1 MKNFFQPFYIS
12 ILTTKGRIINFQ
24 YMNIKSLFFT
34 IAGFIIFSNLQGQ
47 HFMPGFCGVHAEDM
61 ELMEKMYPNDF
72 KGQAT
77 YDRSA
82 VIHIPIQFH
91 LVATNSGSGRIQPH
105 IVLKQLCK
113 LNSDFSN
120 TNIRFYLYD
129 IFRNIDNTAIYS
141 TPASNGNA
149 IQTRKVAKA
158 LNVFITDKA
167 DPEGALGTV
176 LGYYS
181 PQGDYVVLTRGEA
194 IKQSNT
200 LSHEIG
206 HFLSLRHTFHG
217 WERDPWNEAKH
228 GDTIKIRYTLD
239 GNEIEFMNKE
249 NCAIAA
255 DMLCDTPPD
264 YNFGFT
270 SNGCNYAY
278 EVWDFN
284 NEKVTPQK
292 ENQMSYFS
300 NCAQFVFTPDQVN
313 RMQQNYNSTARNYLK
328 NNPLPNFDTITG
340 PVNLLQPK
348 PGEQLNVFDG
358 VLFDW
363 EDVPNA
369 THYILEIR
377 NLSSNEYLVL
387 DKSEY
392 YATNLRKNQQ
402 YTYEVTPF
410 SLAHSCSG
418 GTSATF
424 RTGNLS
430 VTSSEDIFGDS
441 KPNVYPHP
449 VQAGATFAVHFNL
462 SANSDV
468 LVEMSDRNGR
478 IIHAEQTRCN
488 AGQNH
493 HLLQT
498 GSLPSGLYFLKLHTT
513 AGTKAIKVLIAE

>member
-1 MKNFFQPFYIS
+1 
-12 ILTTKGRIINFQ
+12 
-24 YMNIKSLFFT
+24 MNINSLLLVLTGIIVFT
-34 IAGFIIFSNLQGQ
+34 SLQGQ

-61 ELMEKMYPNDF
+61 ELMEKLYPNDY
-72 KGQAT
+72 KDLAT
-77 YDRSA
+77 YDRSNL
-82 VIHIPIQFH
+82 IHIPIQFH
-91 LVATNSGSGRIQPH
+91 LVATNSGSGRIQPN

-149 IQTRKVAKA
+149 IQARKVSKA

-167 DPEGALGTV
+167 DPDGALGTV
-176 LGYYS
+176 LGYYN

-217 WERDPWNEAKH
+217 WERDPWSKAKH

-239 GNEIEFMNKE
+239 GDEIEFMNKS
-249 NCAIAA
+249 NCSTSA

-284 NEKVTPQK
+284 KEKVNPQK

-300 NCAQFVFTPDQVN
+300 NCAQFVFTPNQVT

-348 PGEQLNVFDG
+348 AGEQLNVYDG

-377 NLSSNEYLVL
+377 NLSSNEYLIV

-410 SLAHSCSG
+410 SFAHSCSG

-424 RTGNLS
+424 KTGNLS
-430 VTSSEDIFGDS
+430 VTSSEDVFGTML
-441 KPNVYPHP
+441 PNIYPHP
-449 VQAGATFAVHFNL
+449 VQKGSAFAVHFNL
-462 SANSDV
+462 TKSTDV
-468 LVEMSDRNGR
+468 LFEMCDRNGQLIYTEKAR
-478 IIHAEQTRCN
+478 HDT
-488 AGQNH
+488 GQNYQ
-493 HLLQT
+493 LLQP
-498 GSLPSGLYFLKLHTT
+498 GSLPSGLYFLKLHTNS
-513 AGTKAIKVLIAE
+513 GTKAVKVLIIE